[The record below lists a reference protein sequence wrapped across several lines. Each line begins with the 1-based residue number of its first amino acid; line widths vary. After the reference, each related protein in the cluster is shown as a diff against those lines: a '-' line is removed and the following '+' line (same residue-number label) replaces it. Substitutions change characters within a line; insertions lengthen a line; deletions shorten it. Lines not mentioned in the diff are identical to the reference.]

1 MNKKQLGLGIVAMT
15 TFVGASE
22 FTKKSTRKDKAQQ
35 ESAYTDCVQ
44 LIDSLIAES
53 CKIQSRLADLTG
65 KLYKK
70 LRSCAVDEKPE
81 MAQQGAAE
89 LRKTEQALQGLKK
102 QLQELEK
109 VLAEV
114 EKTA

>member
-1 MNKKQLGLGIVAMT
+1 MNKKQLGLGIVAMAT
-15 TFVGASE
+15 LVGASE

-35 ESAYTDCVQ
+35 DSAYADCVQ

-53 CKIQSRLADLTG
+53 CKVQSQLADLTG

-70 LRSCAVDEKPE
+70 LRSCAIDEKSE
-81 MAQQGAAE
+81 LAE
-89 LRKTEQALQGLKK
+89 RDTTALRKAEQVLKALGN

-109 VLAEV
+109 AISVV
-114 EKTA
+114 EKAV